1 MIHKIFEGQVEEVS
15 DRVAVVYED
24 RQITYGELNRRSNQ
38 LAHYLVAR
46 GVSKGKLVGVL
57 LNRDLELVITILA
70 ILKIGGVYM
79 PLDMGYPESRLKYIY
94 NDSNIRTLITKGVK
108 EIDLVCVIVK

>member
-38 LAHYLVAR
+38 LAHYLIA
-46 GVSKGKLVGVL
+46 SM
-57 LNRDLELVITILA
+57 EFLA
-70 ILKIGGVYM
+70 
-79 PLDMGYPESRLKYIY
+79 D
-94 NDSNIRTLITKGVK
+94 
-108 EIDLVCVIVK
+108 